1 MLFIKIIHFFPLY
14 SIGSTTTCRY
24 SNSIWVMF
32 FSPQSFLTKLDLKNF
47 SLWPPKD
54 VTKNHEILI
63 KKFLLFRNC

>member
-1 MLFIKIIHFFPLY
+1 M
-14 SIGSTTTCRY
+14 TCRY

-63 KKFLLFRNC
+63 KKFCYFETVKYKLEFELYTISRS